1 MEYNQKFIP
10 EGWNDDNKAF
20 SLKELNMAS
29 INGNII
35 QAKVTKCDSNYNLY
49 LDLGNNITGIIPRE
63 EVEAINIDETGFPKP
78 NICTSKINKFV
89 QFKVKDIKKEDTV
102 ILSRKAVGKEAMNWM
117 KNDLKEGMCV
127 YGIVKNIRP
136 YGAFV
141 EIGGGIVGLVH
152 IEDISVA
159 RIKSPFE
166 RFKIGQKIKIMIK
179 SIDRKTN
186 RVILSYKE
194 MFGTWEENIVDL
206 KEGMTVRGIARETEK
221 SKNGIFIELKPNLI
235 GLAEYKDNIEYGQK
249 VNVYIKRIIPEK
261 KKVKL
266 IIVDN
271 KKL

>member
-1 MEYNQKFIP
+1 MEYEQKFIP
-10 EGWNDDNKAF
+10 EGWNSVNKAF
-20 SLKELNMAS
+20 SLEELNMAS
-29 INGNII
+29 INGNVFE
-35 QAKVTKCDSNYNLY
+35 ARVTRCDSNYNLY

-63 EVEAINIDETGFPKP
+63 EIEAINIDETGFPKP
-78 NICTSKINKFV
+78 NICTSKINKYV
-89 QFKVKDIKKEDTV
+89 QFKVKDTSKKDAI
-102 ILSRKAVGKEAMNWM
+102 ILSRKAVGKDAVNWM
-117 KNDLKEGMCV
+117 KNELKEGMVVC
-127 YGIVKNIRP
+127 GIVKNIRP

-166 RFKIGQKIKIMIK
+166 RFKIGQKINIVIK

-194 MFGTWEENIVDL
+194 MYGTWEENIEGL
-206 KEGMTVRGIARETEK
+206 KEGMTVKGIARETEK

-235 GLAEYKDNIEYGQK
+235 GLAEYKEGIEYGQN
-249 VNVYIKRIIPEK
+249 VDVYIKRIIPEK

-266 IIVDN
+266 IIA
-271 KKL
+271 